1 MEGQGKNMK
10 SAARTMQETM
20 DELTSTTCLPACSLA
35 VGLGRGREGRE
46 GEEKEGSKETH
57 EIADLGGD
65 LSPRVGPN
73 WASKNAD
80 TGGDFVQKN

>member
-1 MEGQGKNMK
+1 M
-10 SAARTMQETM
+10 
-20 DELTSTTCLPACSLA
+20 
-35 VGLGRGREGRE
+35 GRGREGRE

>member
-1 MEGQGKNMK
+1 MGLFWEGVRGVEGQGKNMK
-10 SAARTMQETM
+10 STARTMQK
-20 DELTSTTCLPACSLA
+20 
-35 VGLGRGREGRE
+35 RGK
-46 GEEKEGSKETH
+46 KEGSKETH